1 MSKDDGK
8 GRPGVPSE
16 RFNPT
21 DRRMHFRAD
30 LSAPFTGQARWKF
43 TAVATAA
50 GNNIQLL
57 ELNGEVTAVNT
68 LSAQMN
74 APRDWPIGQY
84 RGELFLNESP
94 VKTFDFV
101 ISGS

>member
-1 MSKDDGK
+1 
-8 GRPGVPSE
+8 
-16 RFNPT
+16 
-21 DRRMHFRAD
+21 MHFRAD